1 LIAVIRTVRP
11 QRFLFLLLLVFLV
24 VQGAALLVRAP
35 HLDGLFSPQFW
46 ANLGRVAQV
55 MLITEDRHASAQTS
69 FRTLGDEALRG
80 MTERLDPYSS
90 YMSGP
95 EFERYSQPTR
105 QSYGGIGAEVRE
117 EEGNVQITGLHP
129 QGGARAGGLEEGD
142 WIIAVDEQ
150 TVEGAGLPAVVRALR
165 GEPGT
170 EVEVAV
176 RREGSEGLVRRTVE
190 RRELSIRSVRG
201 ARLLGDDIGY
211 LRLNAFGVKTAR
223 ELAVALD
230 ELREEGARAWILDLR
245 DNPGGLLVS
254 ARQVLD
260 LFLPRREELLT
271 VRGKESEVLE
281 RFFTRSR
288 PAVPEDEPIV
298 ILQNRFS
305 ASASEIV
312 AGVLQAKDRA
322 VVVGEPSHGKGSV
335 QSVYPFGQGE
345 GLSLTTAHY
354 ELPGGQRIDGEGV
367 APDYTIELSA
377 EEIQK
382 LALHGAHAGSF
393 SERSFEENFGY
404 APPEDRPLELAIALL
419 EDEERARTS
428 DGETGPGTSAT
439 GREPLPLPD
448 PS

>member
-1 LIAVIRTVRP
+1 MRP
-11 QRFLFLLLLVFLV
+11 SRFFFLLLLVFLV

-35 HLDGLFSPQFW
+35 HLDGLFQPQFW
-46 ANLGRVAQV
+46 TNLGRIGQV
-55 MLITEDRHASAQTS
+55 MLITEEQHASGQTD
-69 FRTLGDEALRG
+69 FRTLSDEALRG

-129 QGGARAGGLEEGD
+129 EGGARAGGLREGD
-142 WIIAVDEQ
+142 WIVAVNGES
-150 TVEGAGLPAVVRALR
+150 VEGAGLPAVVQALR

-170 EVEVAV
+170 DVEVAV
-176 RREGSEGLVRRTVE
+176 RREGSGERVRRTVE
-190 RRELSIRSVRG
+190 RRELNLRSVRG
-201 ARLLGDDIGY
+201 TRLLRDDIGY
-211 LRLNAFGVKTAR
+211 LRLNAFGVRTAR
-223 ELAVALD
+223 ELAVALE
-230 ELREEGARAWILDLR
+230 ELRAEGARAWILDLR

-260 LFLPRREELLT
+260 LFLPRREEILT
-271 VRGKESEVLE
+271 VRGKDREVME
-281 RFFTRSR
+281 RYHTRSR
-288 PAVPEDEPIV
+288 PAVPADEPIV

-312 AGVLQAKDRA
+312 AGVLQAKGRA
-322 VVVGEPSHGKGSV
+322 TVVGEPSHGKGSV

-367 APDYTIELSA
+367 TPDHTVELSA
-377 EEIQK
+377 EEVQK

-404 APPEDRPLELAIALL
+404 APPEDQPLELAIALL
-419 EDEERARTS
+419 EDEEAARTA
-428 DGETGPGTSAT
+428 DGAQATTSPSA
-439 GREPLPLPD
+439 ENPSIPD

>member
-1 LIAVIRTVRP
+1 MRP
-11 QRFLFLLLLVFLV
+11 QRFLLILVLVFLV

-46 ANLGRVAQV
+46 TNLGRIGQV
-55 MLITEDRHASAQTS
+55 MLITEERHASGQTS

-80 MTERLDPYSS
+80 MTERLDQYSS

-117 EEGNVQITGLHP
+117 REGNVQITGLHP
-129 QGGARAGGLEEGD
+129 EGGARAGGLEEGD
-142 WIIAVDEQ
+142 WIVAVDDQ
-150 TVEGAGLPAVVRALR
+150 SVEGAGLPAVVQALR

-170 EVEVAV
+170 TVEVEV
-176 RREGSEGLVRRTVE
+176 RREGADERVRRTVE
-190 RRELSIRSVRG
+190 RRELNIRSIRG

-230 ELREEGARAWILDLR
+230 ELRSQGARAWILDLR

-271 VRGKESEVLE
+271 VRGRDRELIE
-281 RFFTRSR
+281 RYFTRSR

-298 ILQNRFS
+298 VLQNRFS

-322 VVVGEPSHGKGSV
+322 LVVGESSHGKGSV
-335 QSVYPFGQGE
+335 QSVYPFGKGE

-367 APDYTIELSA
+367 TPDHTVDLSA
-377 EEIQK
+377 EEVQK

-419 EDEERARTS
+419 EDEQAPAAAE
-428 DGETGPGTSAT
+428 GKQGGTAPAAPRPS
-439 GREPLPLPD
+439 LPVPD